1 MVKKKKIDNYT
12 LYYTKKYP
20 PTPENLPTPP
30 PKKKWKKKKVKEIKQ
45 LEDAIEQIKLKQWFN
60 K

>member
-1 MVKKKKIDNYT
+1 MVKKT
-12 LYYTKKYP
+12 EYYTKKNP
-20 PTPENLPTPP
+20 ATAENLPTPI

-45 LEDAIEQIKLKQWFN
+45 LEDALEQIKLKQWFN

>member
-1 MVKKKKIDNYT
+1 MMVKKT
-12 LYYTKKYP
+12 EYYTKKNR
-20 PTPENLPTPP
+20 PTAESLPTPP

>member
-1 MVKKKKIDNYT
+1 MVKKT
-12 LYYTKKYP
+12 EYYTKKHP
-20 PTPENLPTPP
+20 ATAENLPTPT